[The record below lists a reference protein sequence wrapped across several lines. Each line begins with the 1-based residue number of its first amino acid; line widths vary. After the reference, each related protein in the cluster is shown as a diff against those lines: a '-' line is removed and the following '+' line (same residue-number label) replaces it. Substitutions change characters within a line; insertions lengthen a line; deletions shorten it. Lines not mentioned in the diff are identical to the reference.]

1 LWGENCLPCHGPIGQ
16 GDGPTAEALP
26 NPPANLTDI
35 ETARQRTPATTF
47 DVIKNG
53 RMENFM
59 PPWGN
64 RLSDDQIWDLVAHIW
79 NLGVTA
85 QDLAAGEA
93 IYNAQ
98 CTACHGADGSGSGP
112 EAPARINDFTDLQV
126 MSQQSQADLLAHYL
140 AGEPHAQLSELSQEE
155 IWQALDYIRT
165 FTFIVPK
172 RNGVLSGQ
180 VLNGTTNEPQGNI
193 ELTLRVFDGNTE
205 VETRT
210 AQADDSGHYTF
221 ENLTTDHSTLY
232 VVEGRYQDVTYLS
245 DEPGLFVPD
254 SSETSVDLKVY
265 EPTNRLET
273 IDISQLHYLISFSPG
288 ELNVVQVFILGNGD
302 NRTYIGQEGQTFAFE
317 LPETAQDVTFQND
330 PSGLRFLE
338 TDTGYA
344 DTDPIKPGDEGATI
358 VASYNLPF
366 DDDTLTIA
374 VPIPADVVSLNVL
387 MQDQGATLSGPQI
400 QFVETRQAQG
410 DTFSIYNGGNMSRDQ
425 TLTLDLTGLDELEFL
440 APPDAVP
447 AASAPGG
454 LVNQSHLRW
463 VIIGVIGLAVV
474 VTGLVYPQLR
484 PQLSH
489 QATAFDDN
497 PATRRQ
503 KLLLLLARLDQV
515 FQAGE
520 LDKAVYRRARNRY
533 KSELADNR

>member
-1 LWGENCLPCHGPIGQ
+1 
-16 GDGPTAEALP
+16 
-26 NPPANLTDI
+26 
-35 ETARQRTPATTF
+35 
-47 DVIKNG
+47 
-53 RMENFM
+53 
-59 PPWGN
+59 
-64 RLSDDQIWDLVAHIW
+64 
-79 NLGVTA
+79 
-85 QDLAAGEA
+85 
-93 IYNAQ
+93 
-98 CTACHGADGSGSGP
+98 
-112 EAPARINDFTDLQV
+112 
-126 MSQQSQADLLAHYL
+126 
-140 AGEPHAQLSELSQEE
+140 
-155 IWQALDYIRT
+155 
-165 FTFIVPK
+165 
-172 RNGVLSGQ
+172 
-180 VLNGTTNEPQGNI
+180 
-193 ELTLRVFDGNTE
+193 
-205 VETRT
+205 
-210 AQADDSGHYTF
+210 
-221 ENLTTDHSTLY
+221 
-232 VVEGRYQDVTYLS
+232 
-245 DEPGLFVPD
+245 
-254 SSETSVDLKVY
+254 
-265 EPTNRLET
+265 
-273 IDISQLHYLISFSPG
+273 
-288 ELNVVQVFILGNGD
+288 
-302 NRTYIGQEGQTFAFE
+302 
-317 LPETAQDVTFQND
+317 
-330 PSGLRFLE
+330 
-338 TDTGYA
+338 
-344 DTDPIKPGDEGATI
+344 

-366 DDDTLTIA
+366 DDDTLTID